1 MLFTIVFIDRL
12 TITNSIIAGA
22 QLHVVLFKI
31 ALIIM
36 QEFSLEQDKL
46 HSLTQSLWLFVVKI

>member
-22 QLHVVLFKI
+22 QLHVELFKI